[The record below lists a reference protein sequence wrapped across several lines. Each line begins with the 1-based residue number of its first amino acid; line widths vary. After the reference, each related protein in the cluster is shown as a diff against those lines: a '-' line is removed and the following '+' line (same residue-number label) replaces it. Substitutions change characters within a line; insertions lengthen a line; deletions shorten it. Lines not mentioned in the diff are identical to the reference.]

1 MLSTLILHIQFFLFF
16 IFQLFF
22 LTARVHPGETPSS
35 HVFNGFLKFLLRKDD
50 QRSMMLRKSFVFKMV
65 PMLNP
70 DGVKRG
76 HYRTD
81 STGVNLNRVYDSPDI
96 VLHPS
101 IYALKQLM
109 IYHHYDRETNISFS
123 NENSLN
129 NNNNDM
135 VMCDNNDDDD
145 VLENVDSNV
154 VQGLPTNT
162 DNSKTCSQCQ
172 LNQISKEMIKISF
185 KSTYSYLKRSQ
196 TEPNISLFK
205 SSTLYGTMD
214 SQGILKISSKLHQGT
229 SDICINKNSYMI
241 PCPECAKAQTLKKN
255 TRVIPN
261 KVLENN
267 FSNKDIELDS
277 KIDIFVDLHGHASKR
292 GCFIYGNY
300 FENDSDLIK
309 CMLLPK
315 LISLNSSYF
324 DFSACN
330 FSEKNMHHRDKRDG
344 QSKEGS
350 ARVAMYKTLGVIH
363 RYQNS

>member
-1 MLSTLILHIQFFLFF
+1 M
-16 IFQLFF
+16 
-22 LTARVHPGETPSS
+22 V
-35 HVFNGFLKFLLRKDD
+35 
-50 QRSMMLRKSFVFKMV
+50 LRKSFVFKMV

-81 STGVNLNRVYDSPDI
+81 STGVNLNRVYDSPDV

-109 IYHHYDRETNISFS
+109 IYHHHNRETNISFS
-123 NENSLN
+123 NENIPN
-129 NNNNDM
+129 NDIIMCDKNNNND
-135 VMCDNNDDDD
+135 
-145 VLENVDSNV
+145 VLQNGESDV
-154 VQGLPTNT
+154 VQGFPPNI
-162 DNSKTCSQCQ
+162 DNSKTCNRCQ
-172 LNQISKEMIKISF
+172 LNQISKEMAEISF

-196 TEPNISLFK
+196 TEPNISLFR
-205 SSTLYGTMD
+205 SSSLYGTMD
-214 SQGILKISSKLHQGT
+214 SQAILKINNRLHQGT
-229 SDICINKNSYMI
+229 SDICINKDSYMI

-255 TRVIPN
+255 TRGIPD
-261 KVLENN
+261 KVLEKS
-267 FSNKDIELDS
+267 FSNKDTELDS
-277 KIDIFVDLHGHASKR
+277 KIDIFIDLHGHASKR

-363 RYQNS
+363 R

>member
-1 MLSTLILHIQFFLFF
+1 M
-16 IFQLFF
+16 
-22 LTARVHPGETPSS
+22 V
-35 HVFNGFLKFLLRKDD
+35 
-50 QRSMMLRKSFVFKMV
+50 LRKSFVFKMV

-81 STGVNLNRVYDSPDI
+81 STGVNLNRVYDSPDV

-109 IYHHYDRETNISFS
+109 IYHHHNRETNISFS
-123 NENSLN
+123 NENIPN
-129 NNNNDM
+129 NDIIMCDKNNNND
-135 VMCDNNDDDD
+135 VLQNGESD
-145 VLENVDSNV
+145 VL
-154 VQGLPTNT
+154 QGFPPNI
-162 DNSKTCSQCQ
+162 DNSKTCNRCQ
-172 LNQISKEMIKISF
+172 LNQISKEMAEISF

-205 SSTLYGTMD
+205 SSSLYGTMD
-214 SQGILKISSKLHQGT
+214 SQAILKINNRLHQGT
-229 SDICINKNSYMI
+229 SDICINKDSYMI

-255 TRVIPN
+255 TRGIPD
-261 KVLENN
+261 KVLEKS
-267 FSNKDIELDS
+267 FSNKDTELDS
-277 KIDIFVDLHGHASKR
+277 KIDIFIDLHGHASKR

-363 RYQNS
+363 R

>member
-1 MLSTLILHIQFFLFF
+1 M
-16 IFQLFF
+16 
-22 LTARVHPGETPSS
+22 V
-35 HVFNGFLKFLLRKDD
+35 
-50 QRSMMLRKSFVFKMV
+50 LRKSFVFKMV

-81 STGVNLNRVYDSPDI
+81 STGVNLNRVYDSPDF

-109 IYHHYDRETNISFS
+109 IYHHHNRETNISFS
-123 NENSLN
+123 NENIPN
-129 NNNNDM
+129 NDIIMCDKNNNND
-135 VMCDNNDDDD
+135 
-145 VLENVDSNV
+145 VLQNGESDV
-154 VQGLPTNT
+154 VQGFPPNI
-162 DNSKTCSQCQ
+162 DNSKTCNRCQ
-172 LNQISKEMIKISF
+172 LNQISKEMAEISF

-196 TEPNISLFK
+196 TEPNISLFR
-205 SSTLYGTMD
+205 SSSLYGTMD
-214 SQGILKISSKLHQGT
+214 SQAILKINNRLHQGT
-229 SDICINKNSYMI
+229 SDICINKDSYMI

-255 TRVIPN
+255 TRGIPD
-261 KVLENN
+261 KVLEKS
-267 FSNKDIELDS
+267 FSNKDTELDS
-277 KIDIFVDLHGHASKR
+277 KIDIFIDLHGHASKR

-363 RYQNS
+363 R

>member
-1 MLSTLILHIQFFLFF
+1 M
-16 IFQLFF
+16 
-22 LTARVHPGETPSS
+22 
-35 HVFNGFLKFLLRKDD
+35 FNGFLKFLLRKDD
-50 QRSMMLRKSFVFKMV
+50 QRSMVLRKSFVFKMV

-81 STGVNLNRVYDSPDI
+81 STGVNLNRVYDSPDV

-109 IYHHYDRETNISFS
+109 IYHHHNRETNISFS
-123 NENSLN
+123 NENIPN
-129 NNNNDM
+129 NDIIMCDKNNNND
-135 VMCDNNDDDD
+135 
-145 VLENVDSNV
+145 VLQNGESDV
-154 VQGLPTNT
+154 VQGFPPNI
-162 DNSKTCSQCQ
+162 DNSKTCNRCQ
-172 LNQISKEMIKISF
+172 LNQISKEMAEISF

-196 TEPNISLFK
+196 TEPNISLFR
-205 SSTLYGTMD
+205 SSSLYGTMD
-214 SQGILKISSKLHQGT
+214 SQAILKINNRLHQGT
-229 SDICINKNSYMI
+229 SDICINKDSYMI

-255 TRVIPN
+255 TRGIPD
-261 KVLENN
+261 KVLEKS
-267 FSNKDIELDS
+267 FSNKDTELDS
-277 KIDIFVDLHGHASKR
+277 KIDIFIDLHGHASKR

-363 RYQNS
+363 R

>member
-1 MLSTLILHIQFFLFF
+1 MLSTLILHIYSLNRSFYFF

-50 QRSMMLRKSFVFKMV
+50 KRSIMLRKSFVFKMV

-81 STGVNLNRVYDSPDI
+81 STGVNLNRVYASPD
-96 VLHPS
+96 VALHPS

-109 IYHHYDRETNISFS
+109 IYHHYNRKTNISFL

-129 NNNNDM
+129 NNNNDIAI
-135 VMCDNNDDDD
+135 CDKNNNKD
-145 VLENVDSNV
+145 VLQNGKSDI
-154 VQGLPTNT
+154 VQGFPPST
-162 DNSKTCSQCQ
+162 DNSKACNRCQ
-172 LNQISKEMIKISF
+172 LNQISKEMAEISF
-185 KSTYSYLKRSQ
+185 KSTYSYLKRSL

-205 SSTLYGTMD
+205 TSSLYGTMD
-214 SQGILKISSKLHQGT
+214 NQGILKINNTLYQGT

-241 PCPECAKAQTLKKN
+241 PCSECAEVPALKEN
-255 TRVIPN
+255 TRVIPD

-267 FSNKDIELDS
+267 FSNKDTELDS
-277 KIDIFVDLHGHASKR
+277 KIDIFIDLHGHASKR

-315 LISLNSSYF
+315 LISLNSCYF
-324 DFSACN
+324 DFFACN

-363 RYQNS
+363 R